1 MSKARE
7 RILYATKN
15 LFYKQG
21 YNSTGINQVIQ
32 EADVAKSTLFQHFA
46 TKEELCKHY
55 LQQTSDDTI
64 SYLEQL
70 LSGMGSAKTKINKL
84 YENLRND
91 VVNKEFGG
99 CHFHNIISEISDKNE
114 VLFPIVKKHKEKLR
128 MIFHKIFQEDTD
140 KSFADFAFILF
151 EGTLIQCQ
159 IQQQQW
165 PIDSAKNTM
174 NKLLKDKQEI

>member
-7 RILYATKN
+7 RILCATKT

-21 YNSTGINQVIQ
+21 YNATGINQVIE
-32 EADVAKSTLFQHFA
+32 EADIAKSTLFQHFA
-46 TKEELCKHY
+46 TKEDLCKHY

-70 LSGMGSAKTKINKL
+70 LSGKGSEKTKINKL

-91 VVNKEFGG
+91 VINKEFRG

-114 VLFPIVKKHKEKLR
+114 VLFPIVQTHKEKLR
-128 MIFHKIFQEDTD
+128 MIFHKIFEADTD

-165 PIDSAKNTM
+165 PIDSAKQTM
-174 NKLLKDKQEI
+174 NKLLEERQKA